1 VSDDPQET
9 GVGPAPPETVAL
21 WVKRVATMRADE
33 VDEFEP
39 THVHGVGPEIVR
51 RLVARDRPA
60 GENTGFIAL
69 SVSRGGVT

>member
-33 VDEFEP
+33 VDEFERH
-39 THVHGVGPEIVR
+39 TFTAWDQRSLGDLWRAID
-51 RLVARDRPA
+51 L
-60 GENTGFIAL
+60 
-69 SVSRGGVT
+69 RGRTPGSSHCR